1 MLELMLGV
9 GGGGRTRGQEHE
21 TSSSVFFRQRRERVP
36 TDSFCV

>member
-1 MLELMLGV
+1 MLELMLGA